1 MRVVPANRL
10 LIQPTV
16 QLSWIRQHG
25 DLEFVV
31 AKDVQDRFLR
41 AWTRYRA
48 SDHPSLAAFLADD
61 QTLELALH
69 EDDAVFALLTGADTI
84 ESALG
89 PLRMATHQPNLTW
102 TLT

>member
-1 MRVVPANRL
+1 MRVVPADRL

-25 DLEFVV
+25 NLEFVV
-31 AKDVQDRFLR
+31 SADVQDRFLQ
-41 AWTRYRA
+41 AWSRYRA
-48 SDHPSLAAFLADD
+48 SGHLTLVAFLADD
-61 QTLELALH
+61 QTLDLALH
-69 EDDAVFALLTGADTI
+69 EDDAVFALLTGADAI